1 MPIPARAIYSCV
13 IGLVL
18 CGQTACNLVPQ
29 QALRDSQLR
38 SVQLYNQNQSTI
50 AERDQFSQM
59 AQTLESEKQAM
70 SQQLAQLES
79 SLQTA
84 NQRLANLNSERSE
97 LQDKYVSLLDKGK
110 ISNPLSE
117 SATRRLEEL
126 QKKYPDFEFDP
137 HTGVSKFHSDILFSS
152 GSDVIN
158 PKAMPLL
165 NDFAAILNENDA
177 KSLNILVAGHTD
189 DKRIIKRNTA
199 RKHQDNWYLS
209 AHRAISV
216 VNTLKKTGIAEN
228 RMGVSGY
235 SKFKPTIENSDEESR
250 QLNRRVE
257 IYVLAPDAVIAEWD
271 PGTGSSLN

>member
-18 CGQTACNLVPQ
+18 CGQTACNMVPR
-29 QALRDSQLR
+29 QALRQSQLR
-38 SVQLYNQNQSTI
+38 SVQLYQQNQSVM
-50 AERDQFSQM
+50 AERDQYSQM
-59 AQTLESEKQAM
+59 AQGMT
-70 SQQLAQLES
+70 QQLAQMES

-84 NQRLANLNSERSE
+84 NQRLANLNSERSK
-97 LQDKYVSLLDKGK
+97 LQDRYVSLLDKGK

-117 SATRRLEEL
+117 RATRRLEEL

-158 PKAMPLL
+158 PKASPLL
-165 NDFAAILNENDA
+165 KDFAEILNDEDA
-177 KSLNILVAGHTD
+177 RTLNILVAGHTD

-199 RKHQDNWYLS
+199 RKHQNNWYLS

-216 VNTLKKTGIAEN
+216 VDMLKKSGISET

-235 SKFKPTIENSDEESR
+235 SKYKPVVENTGKESR

-271 PGTGSSLN
+271 PDTETSMN